1 MSAWL
6 SPGNK
11 KPPDELPEPC
21 EGSDSSRLQEVFC
34 DWLDLTFDP
43 SEDLTWLSPL
53 LNSIGAVDLGD
64 SCFKLSNG
72 GTIKH
77 QKNRRWQRLSLSGRS
92 LASFREFSCFNEL
105 LECVSRQPYKITR
118 LDAAYDVPVDASA
131 VVSGLWDRYRASG
144 VRLNALNSVNAGL
157 VLGKRFDGADTGTFY
172 AGDRRKNRVMAR
184 VYDKQHEVFER
195 SKALIAPLTRYEI
208 TVKTDQ
214 ATLRDVS
221 APAAIFWHYAS
232 PALLQAPAN
241 VPVWVPGNPYVWEP
255 SPIVPQSFEDRLH
268 RVVYGSGDLN
278 AAFALCGASAESFEY
293 LRKLVSLRISQRVAQ
308 IQPIPSS

>member
-6 SPGNK
+6 SPGIK
-11 KPPDELPEPC
+11 KPPVDFPEPC
-21 EGSDSSRLQEVFC
+21 EGSAISNLGEVFC

-43 SEDLTWLSPL
+43 SEDLTWLSSL
-53 LNSIGAVDLGD
+53 LKSIGAVDLGD

-77 QKNRRWQRLSLSGRS
+77 QKNKRWQRLSLSGRS
-92 LASFREFSCFNEL
+92 LASFREFSSFDEL
-105 LECVSRQPYKITR
+105 LSCISRQPYKITR
-118 LDAAYDVPVDASA
+118 LDAAHDVAVDASC
-131 VVSGLWDRYRASG
+131 VVSGLWERYRASG
-144 VRLNALNSVNAGL
+144 VYLNALNAVNAGL
-157 VLGKRFDGADTGTFY
+157 VLGKRFDGVDTGTFY

-184 VYDKQHEVFER
+184 VYDKQHEIFER
-195 SKALIAPLTRYEI
+195 SKKLIGSLTRYEV

-232 PALLQAPAN
+232 PALLQAPVN

-293 LRKLVSLRISQRVAQ
+293 LRKLVSLLISQRVAQ
-308 IQPIPSS
+308 IRPSPSS